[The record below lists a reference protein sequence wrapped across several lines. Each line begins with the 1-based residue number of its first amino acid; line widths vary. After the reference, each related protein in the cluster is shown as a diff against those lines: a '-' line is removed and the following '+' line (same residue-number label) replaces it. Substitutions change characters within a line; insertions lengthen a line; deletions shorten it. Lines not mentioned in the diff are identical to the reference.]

1 MTDFAFET
9 IVPVRHTDR
18 DRLGHVNNAI
28 YATYLEEGRV
38 DYFEEGLGHPLGDR
52 SMLIASLSIDFESQI
67 RRGPVTVGLAI
78 TRIGESSF
86 DFEYE
91 ITVDEHTAATAKTVQ
106 VAYDVERERKI
117 QFPEEWREAV
127 VELQDRVPRR

>member
-9 IVPVRHTDR
+9 TVPVRHTDR

-38 DYFEEGLGHPLGDR
+38 AYFEEGLGHALGEQ

-91 ITVDEHTAATAKTVQ
+91 IAVDGETAATAKSVQ

-117 QFPEEWREAV
+117 LFPEEWREAV
-127 VELQDRVPRR
+127 AELQSSVPTE